1 MKPSRWTLL
10 SWAVTFGAHG
20 LDIAV
25 IGSMTLAAI
34 LGGTWWNDR
43 RTRLRHQ
50 AIERAHNAAP
60 RPAPSWAH
68 PHLADHGDWERL
80 YNAVHQHG
88 QRGDD
93 DQTRQQCEAIWQEE
107 NR

>member
-1 MKPSRWTLL
+1 MKPDNWTLL

-43 RTRLRHQ
+43 RTRLRHD
-50 AIERAHNAAP
+50 AIQRAHNAAP
-60 RPAPSWAH
+60 RPAPAWAH
-68 PHLADHGDWERL
+68 PHLADHGDWEQL
-80 YNAVHQHG
+80 HAAVHQHADHG
-88 QRGDD
+88 H
-93 DQTRQQCEAIWQEE
+93 QQQHKDRQEE
-107 NR
+107 TT